1 MKTGEKKSIISLS
14 KIDKSDCK
22 SFKFGEIAFNIS
34 ERVEPKNTDAE
45 IYVGLEHLDPDS
57 IHIRRTGVPS
67 DVEGTK
73 LKVYKGD
80 IIFGKRRAY
89 QRKAA
94 IAHFDGIC
102 SAHSMV
108 LRANPETIEP
118 DLFPFFIHSDIFMNR
133 AVDISEGS
141 LSPTIKWRTLSE
153 QEFCLPSRPI
163 QKKLAELLWAIDDVS
178 EKNHKIAEA
187 INIYKSVFL
196 KRLLSN
202 GSGKELRLG
211 DMGELVRGVGYKPDD
226 VGMEYSNTH
235 LPILRSNNIQN
246 GKIKFSNLYFIS
258 KNRINEYQI
267 LKEGDIVICM
277 SNGSKELVGKTAEFN
292 GYNCPI
298 SFGLFCAVF
307 RPAKEYYEITKYLF
321 QTTTYREHIRLL
333 LTGTNINNLKPSD
346 IESISF
352 NVTKEALNM
361 KTLKHLSVVD
371 QSQKQN
377 TIYNQNIKNIAMAL
391 VSNFFPYEF

>member
-1 MKTGEKKSIISLS
+1 MKPGEKKSIISLN

-34 ERVEPKNTDAE
+34 ERVDPKDTDAE

-94 IAHFDGIC
+94 IAHFNGIC

-153 QEFCLPSRPI
+153 QEFRLPSRPI
-163 QKKLAELLWAIDDVS
+163 QKKLAELLLTTDQLEQGILENLNKTEILFNCYLKIIENGNSSWPSQKLKDIIILSYGKGLKESDRVQGNFDVIGSSGICDSHNEYLVKGPGIVIGRKGSVGQITWVTNNFWPIDTTYWVSIKNDLLDQRFLYYLLRSLKLNKLSISTAIPGINRDD
-178 EKNHKIAEA
+178 I
-187 INIYKSVFL
+187 
-196 KRLLSN
+196 LLSKVKIPKK
-202 GSGKELRLG
+202 SEQIKIREIIDKILDTRET
-211 DMGELVRGVGYKPDD
+211 M
-226 VGMEYSNTH
+226 SNH
-235 LPILRSNNIQN
+235 LQTT
-246 GKIKFSNLYFIS
+246 
-258 KNRINEYQI
+258 QI
-267 LKEGDIVICM
+267 LK
-277 SNGSKELVGKTAEFN
+277 KK
-292 GYNCPI
+292 
-298 SFGLFCAVF
+298 
-307 RPAKEYYEITKYLF
+307 
-321 QTTTYREHIRLL
+321 LL
-333 LTGTNINNLKPSD
+333 DNIL
-346 IESISF
+346 
-352 NVTKEALNM
+352 
-361 KTLKHLSVVD
+361 
-371 QSQKQN
+371 
-377 TIYNQNIKNIAMAL
+377 
-391 VSNFFPYEF
+391 